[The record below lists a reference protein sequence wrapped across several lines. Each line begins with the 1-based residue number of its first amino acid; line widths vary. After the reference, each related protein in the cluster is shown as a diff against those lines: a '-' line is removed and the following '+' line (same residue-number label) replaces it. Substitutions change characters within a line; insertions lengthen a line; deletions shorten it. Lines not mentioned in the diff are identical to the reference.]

1 MRDAAAA
8 GRANP
13 GTFIFLLVFLLSPTA
28 ANSDACTATVTCGP
42 HATASCSVKAFGQ
55 KAWAECGAVEGKAL
69 TCKRT
74 FRDRPNSAVT
84 YICCTDREIAFST
97 TDPADA
103 VARCV
108 GH

>member
-1 MRDAAAA
+1 MSSAEPRRTAAPAA
-8 GRANP
+8 LS
-13 GTFIFLLVFLLSPTA
+13 IFLFFILSPTA
-28 ANSDACTATVTCGP
+28 AKSDACTATVTCGP

-55 KAWAECGAVEGKAL
+55 KAWAECGAVEGKAI

-74 FRDRPNSAVT
+74 FHNRPNGAVT
-84 YICCTDREIAFST
+84 YICCTDREIALST

-108 GH
+108 SH